1 MNKRHAS
8 KAKQKIN
15 LKWQLAI
22 KLEKYLAFLQIELKL
37 VDYDAKKC
45 TKLVFIH
52 YIKDAVATPL

>member
-1 MNKRHAS
+1 MNERHAS

-22 KLEKYLAFLQIELKL
+22 KLEKFLAFLQIELKL
-37 VDYDAKKC
+37 VDDNANKC
-45 TKLVFIH
+45 TRLFFIY

>member
-22 KLEKYLAFLQIELKL
+22 KLEKFLAFLQIELKL
-37 VDYDAKKC
+37 VDDNANKC
-45 TKLVFIH
+45 TKLFFTH